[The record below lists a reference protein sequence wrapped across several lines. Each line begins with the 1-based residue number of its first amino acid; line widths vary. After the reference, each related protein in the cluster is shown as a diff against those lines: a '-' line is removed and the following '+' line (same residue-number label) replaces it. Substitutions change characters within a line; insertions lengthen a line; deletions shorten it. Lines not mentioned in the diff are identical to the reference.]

1 MFELRWAALIPTDD
15 ARVPQLPH
23 DLSSEQPVRCTK
35 NTGGIMEFVRGTSAL
50 TVAALLCGCV
60 AAGGPNASGVAP
72 QTLDPAQR
80 GPVGGVGIEGSDI
93 IAMTDLMMR
102 DMLTNPQLAGRSAA
116 PRVIVDAQHFTNDSI
131 QPINKNAITDRLRVG
146 LNRASQG
153 RLVFVGREYLRMVQ
167 EERDLKRGGAVDVG
181 TTGLTK
187 AQAGA
192 DFRLGGR
199 ISSVDARNAKTGLQQ
214 RYSQII
220 FEMVDLE
227 TGVIVWS
234 GMYEFA
240 RSAADDV
247 VYR

>member
-1 MFELRWAALIPTDD
+1 MVFRTRLAVSCAT
-15 ARVPQLPH
+15 
-23 DLSSEQPVRCTK
+23 
-35 NTGGIMEFVRGTSAL
+35 
-50 TVAALLCGCV
+50 ALLSGCV
-60 AAGGPNASGVAP
+60 ATATGPYDSGAAP
-72 QTLDPAQR
+72 QNLNPAQR

-93 IAMTDLMMR
+93 ISMTDMMMR
-102 DMLTNPQLAGRSAA
+102 DMLGNAQLAGRSTA
-116 PRVIVDAQHFTNDSI
+116 PRVIVDGEFFVNESI
-131 QPINKNAITDRLRVG
+131 QPINKNTITDRLRVG

-153 RLVFVGREYLRMVQ
+153 RMTFVGRQFAGMVQ
-167 EERDLKRGGAVDVG
+167 QERELKRQGVVDVG
-181 TTGLTK
+181 TSGLTK

-192 DFRLGGR
+192 DYRLGGR

-214 RYSQII
+214 RYNQII

-247 VYR
+247 IYR